1 VHITITKE
9 GRIQEREGALLESY
23 LRRLDL
29 TRDARSIARLVVER
43 GRLTVVGMSS
53 DVLTDRLACAAKEV
67 HAHSV
72 ETWMVAARLVATSGW
87 MPSKWTVAAE
97 AAAEVHVHVHVTR
110 W

>member
-1 VHITITKE
+1 MHITITKE

-29 TRDARSIARLVVER
+29 TRDAMSIARLVVER
-43 GRLTVVGMSS
+43 GRLTVVGMSA
-53 DVLTDRLACAAKEV
+53 DILTDRLACAAREV
-67 HAHSV
+67 HARTV
-72 ETWMVAARLVATSGW
+72 ETWMVAARRVATAGW